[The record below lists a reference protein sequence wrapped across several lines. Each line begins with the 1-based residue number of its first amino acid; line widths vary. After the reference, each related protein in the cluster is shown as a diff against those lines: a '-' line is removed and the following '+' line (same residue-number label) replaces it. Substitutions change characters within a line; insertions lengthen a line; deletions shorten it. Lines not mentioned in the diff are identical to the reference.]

1 MTGIIIAM
9 TKKKFLDLIR
19 LSAQPLPPEGEKS
32 PRSYGY
38 NDKQILKRITKDSK
52 ARLRGKSRPKTS

>member
-1 MTGIIIAM
+1 MVVM
-9 TKKKFLDLIR
+9 SKKKFLDFVK

-38 NDKQILKRITKDSK
+38 NDKQILKRINQDSK